1 MTQIK
6 TMIIGAFLGLSLL
19 GAASARG
26 QASLAAANWVQR
38 GNQAL
43 AEKKYDEAL
52 EFFKK
57 AEVDL
62 PDSAEVAYDRGIA
75 LYRKGE
81 FDKAR
86 ESFGNALRTRDPKL
100 EAQAKFNLGNC
111 SYSTALGKLTDLQGA
126 IEELRKSINY
136 WRDSLEL
143 NPADTEAKQNIET
156 AQLLIKDLLDKEKKK
171 QEEEQKKQQEQ
182 QQDQKQDQKDQKD
195 QKDQQQQDQKDQQQ
209 NKDQQNKD
217 QQMKDQKDQQDQQKK
232 NDQQKNKDQQQKDK
246 DQQEK
251 EKQEK
256 EKQQAQK
263 KKDQM
268 SREDAERQLQA
279 IRDKERA
286 RRDDKRKQEAMYGGR
301 EPVDR
306 DW

>member
-1 MTQIK
+1 MTQMK
-6 TMIIGAFLGLSLL
+6 TMIIGAFLGCSLL
-19 GAASARG
+19 GSASARG
-26 QASLAAANWVQR
+26 QMSLAAANWVQR

-171 QEEEQKKQQEQ
+171 QQEQ
-182 QQDQKQDQKDQKD
+182 QKDQKQDQKDQKD
-195 QKDQQQQDQKDQQQ
+195 QKDQQKQDQKDQQQ

-217 QQMKDQKDQQDQQKK
+217 QQKKDQKDQQDQKDQEKK

-246 DQQEK
+246 DKQDK

-263 KKDQM
+263 KKEQM